1 MFFEPLGITVAPI
14 IAEIGLAHE
23 GSLGLALAFIDA
35 TADAGAEIVKFQ
47 VHDSDSESTI
57 DEKFRINFS
66 KQDKHRNDYWK
77 RTSFNDEQWQFLKEY
92 SESKGLKFSAS
103 VFSIKA
109 IELLLRLDVRL
120 IKIGSGDLLNEEFAE
135 RLGNFNGRII
145 LSTGLASLKDIETS
159 IDLYRSN
166 YERNNLML
174 MQCTSKYPTPLAES
188 GARIFG
194 DWENR
199 FNMPIGFSDHTSG
212 LSASIVALVHGAKA
226 IERHVNFD
234 LRMFGPDTSSSIT
247 FNELEKLVDFRE
259 DFELIKKPFDKDRIA
274 DELSAT
280 KKLFGRS
287 ICLKSTLPKGHILIK
302 SDLTL
307 KKPGGGDFTWN
318 DIDKLIGKKLSK
330 NVSNNVHLS
339 RNDIEELEF

>member
-35 TADAGAEIVKFQ
+35 AVDAGAEIVKFQ
-47 VHDSDSESTI
+47 IHDAESESTI

-66 KQDKHRNDYWK
+66 KQDKHRKDYWK

-92 SESKGLKFSAS
+92 CDSKGLIFSAS

-109 IELLLRLDVRL
+109 IELLLRLDIKL
-120 IKIGSGDLLNEEFAE
+120 IKIGSGDLLNEEFSE
-135 RLGNFNGRII
+135 RLENFNGQVI

-166 YERNNLML
+166 YEHNNLMI

-188 GARIFG
+188 GAQVIG

-199 FNMPIGFSDHTSG
+199 FNLPIGFSDHTSG

-247 FNELEKLVDFRE
+247 FDELEKLVDFRD
-259 DFELIKKPFDKDRIA
+259 DFELIKEPFDKDRISG
-274 DELSAT
+274 ELSAV

-287 ICLKSTLPKGHILIK
+287 ICLKSDLPKGHRLIK

-307 KKPGGGDFTWN
+307 KKPGGGDFTWS
-318 DIDKLIGKKLSK
+318 DINKLIGKKLSK
-330 NVSNNVHLS
+330 EVSNNVSLS
-339 RNDIEELEF
+339 KSDIAELEF